1 MFFTIVSEPATPNDA
16 SPVVMA
22 PSTLTTAILFSD
34 VLSSFLKVDKYSYI
48 ETASGSLLLSLSSFG
63 YCSKNQ

>member
-34 VLSSFLKVDKYSYI
+34 VLSSFLKVDKY
-48 ETASGSLLLSLSSFG
+48 
-63 YCSKNQ
+63 